1 MTIHLLSSKAA
12 LFAQFVSIIIC
23 LLSESGMYT
32 RHECVFTKHPSK
44 ILLLYL
50 AECGGSQELC
60 TAKTRHHPQTARH
73 EPEFHNSGCGLKLAP
88 AGCVTACGV
97 YTITKF
103 VTPYIQ
109 KPSIYMVPSHDKTRH
124 VVVREAVLARCSG
137 SSACAALY
145 HRVHQSLPDS
155 NLILKNTQ
163 ALRRTTAAVRD

>member
-109 KPSIYMVPSHDKTRH
+109 KPSRAGILHGSV
-124 VVVREAVLARCSG
+124 ARQDQARGCSG
-137 SSACAALY
+137 SSACALFGK
-145 HRVHQSLPDS
+145 QC
-155 NLILKNTQ
+155 
-163 ALRRTTAAVRD
+163 LRSTVSPGTSKPA